1 MLIKIDPRTRRI
13 TEYYPPIQ
21 NVSFYEVLPDKN
33 GEIWA
38 APLHSGGYFRF
49 NPRTERWIHYW
60 MPEPH
65 SHNRRAWI
73 DNSTNPVTV
82 WYVDHDG
89 FMVRIQPLD

>member
-1 MLIKIDPRTRRI
+1 MLIKIDPRTRKI
-13 TEYYPPIQ
+13 TEYYPPFQ
-21 NVSFYEVLPDKN
+21 NASFYEILPDKN

-38 APLHSGGYFRF
+38 APLHTGSFLRF
-49 NPRTERWIHYW
+49 NPRTGSWVNYW

-65 SHNRRAWI
+65 SHNRRTWI

-89 FMVRIQPLD
+89 FMVRVQPLD